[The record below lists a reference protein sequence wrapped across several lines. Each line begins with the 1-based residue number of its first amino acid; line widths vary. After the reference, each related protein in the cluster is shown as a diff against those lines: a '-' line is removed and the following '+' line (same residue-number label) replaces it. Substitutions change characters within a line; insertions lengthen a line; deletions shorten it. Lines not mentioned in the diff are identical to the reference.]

1 MPSEL
6 SDAFKSM
13 PANLYKKQL
22 DLNSIQELPDS
33 HAWASLGEHP
43 CVDPLIAESVP
54 VIDLSDPNALTLV
67 GDACKS
73 WGVFQVVNHGIPISL
88 LEAIEDASRDLF
100 ALPAEQKLKATRPP
114 DGFSGFGQ
122 PRIAP
127 FFAKQM
133 WYEGFTVLGSPLEL
147 VSKLWPEEYC
157 TKFCEVTEE
166 YDKQMKQLAN
176 KLLWLLLGSLGI
188 NKEDVEWAGPEGQLE
203 GAHAALQLNS
213 YPACPQP
220 DKAMGLA
227 EHTDSSLLTILY
239 QGSTSGLQVVLEG
252 SGWITVPPLPGAL
265 VVNIGDLLHILS
277 NAAFPSV
284 LHRAMVNNSKQRIS
298 VAYFYGPPATIPV
311 APIPKL
317 VDSSH
322 PPVYRS
328 VTWSEFLATK
338 AKHFNKALSLVRMP
352 VPETDSSE

>member
-1 MPSEL
+1 MKDLLFLPFLFSSSLKKTWMEMEVIPL
-6 SDAFKSM
+6 SD
-13 PANLYKKQL
+13 
-22 DLNSIQELPDS
+22 
-33 HAWASLGEHP
+33 
-43 CVDPLIAESVP
+43 
-54 VIDLSDPNALTLV
+54 
-67 GDACKS
+67 
-73 WGVFQVVNHGIPISL
+73 L
-88 LEAIEDASRDLF
+88 L
-100 ALPAEQKLKATRPP
+100 
-114 DGFSGFGQ
+114 
-122 PRIAP
+122 P
-127 FFAKQM
+127 FFL
-133 WYEGFTVLGSPLEL
+133 TNLP
-147 VSKLWPEEYC
+147 P
-157 TKFCEVTEE
+157 FCSEVTEE

-239 QGSTSGLQVVLEG
+239 QGSNSGLQVVLEG

-352 VPETDSSE
+352 VP